1 MKISKK
7 LSVKY
12 GISVRS
18 AKDYIH
24 EGLVSLNGTVVR
36 KDTDTQDEDF
46 LLKMP
51 EKLKIDPKPYLLADF
66 GDVIFFDKPAFMHSE
81 RHRVYDEPTM
91 QDVAESCDADLTLIS
106 RLDYMTD
113 GVIAAVRKG
122 VSVVSQSKTYLAVVC
137 GEMRETVIID
147 NIIDAD
153 KRRKVKVTEEHGG
166 NRTVFTPVRF
176 SNGFTLVQADME
188 KAARH
193 QLRAFLSHL
202 GFPILGDALYGGS
215 DHVRIM
221 LHCKSATVNGFTAE
235 SHLTLSFSGFI
246 SK

>member
-7 LSVKY
+7 LSAKY

-24 EGLVSLNGTVVR
+24 EGLVTFNGTVVR
-36 KDTDTQDEDF
+36 KDTDTHDEDF
-46 LLKMP
+46 LLNLP
-51 EKLKIDPKPYLLADF
+51 EKLKVDPKPYLLADF
-66 GDVIFFDKPAFMHSE
+66 VDVVFFDKPAFMHSE
-81 RHRVYDEPTM
+81 RHRVDDETTV
-91 QDVAESCDADLTLIS
+91 QDVAESYCADLTLIS

-137 GEMRETVIID
+137 GEMRGNVTID

-153 KRRKVKVTEEHGG
+153 KCKKVKITNEHGG
-166 NRTVFTPVRF
+166 NRTVFTPVSF

-193 QLRAFLSHL
+193 QLRAFLAHI
-202 GFPILGDALYGGS
+202 GHPILGDTLYGRTE
-215 DHVRIM
+215 HTRIM
-221 LHCKSATVNGFTAE
+221 LHCKSATINGFTAE
-235 SHLTLSFSGFI
+235 SQITFNFTDFI

>member
-7 LSVKY
+7 LSAKY

-24 EGLVSLNGTVVR
+24 EGLVSLNGAVFR
-36 KDTDTQDEDF
+36 KDADTHDEDF
-46 LLKMP
+46 ILNLP
-51 EKLKIDPKPYLLADF
+51 EKPKIDPKSYVLEDI
-66 GDVIFFDKPAFMHSE
+66 GDVVFFDKPAFMHSE
-81 RHRVYDEPTM
+81 RHRVDDEPTM
-91 QDVAESCDADLTLIS
+91 QDVTEGYCADLTLIS

-122 VSVVSQSKTYLAVVC
+122 VNVVSQSKTYLAVVC

-166 NRTVFTPVRF
+166 NRTVFTPVSF

-193 QLRAFLSHL
+193 QLRAYLSHI
-202 GFPILGDALYGGS
+202 GFPILGDTLYGGAE
-215 DHVRIM
+215 HTRIM
-221 LHCKSATVNGFTAE
+221 LHCKSTAVNGFTAE
-235 SHLTLSFSGFI
+235 SRLSANFLDFI